1 MKQIKGFATFVS
13 FLVLKVGILTKYCY
27 VEVKP
32 FCWPATLS
40 FLTVFKQFSL
50 GALMERIHAKDVSKQ
65 KGKKALV
72 SGWVHE
78 IRDLGKL
85 KFLVLKDKTGVL
97 QITLPKGKVPEQAM
111 KAADSL
117 TKETVIEAEG
127 LVKEAKQAPGG
138 FELIPEK
145 LGVVSLANAPTPID
159 TSGKIETDLSKRLD
173 HRFLDLRNQK
183 SLAIFKVRSKFF
195 KALVEFFDKE
205 GFTNVNTP
213 KITSAGAESGS
224 ELFPVV
230 YFDKEAFLSQSP
242 QLYKQTLVCAGF
254 ERVYEIAPVFRAENS
269 NTPRHQTEFT
279 GVDFEM
285 GFIKDFNDVMDV
297 IEEMMKYSLKRLK
310 EECKEELALWKIDI
324 KVPKKIPRITM
335 VEAKKMLA
343 EAGKKIPEK
352 EDLDAEGEKLL
363 GELVKKKFHEEFVFV
378 TLYPIEKRPFYHYYS
393 KDGKTT
399 DSFDLIWNGVEIA
412 TGAQREHRYDILKK
426 HAKEKGVDLDEM
438 GFYAEIFQYGA
449 PPHGGVGFGLDRMVQ
464 RLFEFDN
471 IREAILLPRDPDRIT
486 P

>member
-1 MKQIKGFATFVS
+1 MN
-13 FLVLKVGILTKYCY
+13 
-27 VEVKP
+27 
-32 FCWPATLS
+32 
-40 FLTVFKQFSL
+40 
-50 GALMERIHAKDVSKQ
+50 RIHAENVSKN
-65 KGKKALV
+65 KGKKVLV

-85 KFLVLKDKTGVL
+85 KFLILKDKTGIV
-97 QITLPKGKVPEQAM
+97 QITMPKGHVPEKAM
-111 KAADSL
+111 KASEKL
-117 TKETVIEAEG
+117 TKETVISVVGE
-127 LVKEAKQAPGG
+127 VKEAKQAPTG
-138 FELIPEK
+138 FEIVPEK
-145 LGVVSLANAPTPID
+145 LEVLSLANAPTPID

-173 HRFLDLRNQK
+173 HRFLDLRNEK
-183 SLAIFKVRSKFF
+183 SLAVFKVRSKFF

-230 YFDKEAFLSQSP
+230 YFEKQAFLSQSP
-242 QLYKQTLVCAGF
+242 QLYKQTLVCSGF

-285 GFIKDFNDVMDV
+285 GFIKDTGDIMDV
-297 IEEMMKYSLKRLK
+297 IEEMIKHCLKRLK
-310 EECKEELALWKIDI
+310 EDCKNEFKAWKLDL
-324 KVPKKIPRITM
+324 KVPKKIPRITLA
-335 VEAKKMLA
+335 EAKKMLA
-343 EAGKKIPEK
+343 AEGKNIPEK
-352 EDLDAEGEKLL
+352 EDLDSEGEKML
-363 GELVKKKFHEEFVFV
+363 GEIVKKKFGEEFVFV
-378 TLYPIEKRPFYHYYS
+378 TNYPVEKRPFYHYYS

-399 DSFDLIWNGVEIA
+399 DAFDLLWNGVEIA
-412 TGAQREHRYDILKK
+412 TGGQREHRYEILKK
-426 HAKEKGVDLDEM
+426 QAKEKGVNLDEM
-438 GFYAEIFQYGA
+438 GFYAEIFKYGC

-471 IREAILLPRDPDRIT
+471 IRETVLFPRDPDRIM